1 MAADEITDMAERGED
16 ISRYFS
22 NKGKIKYP
30 VKRVNV
36 DFSVIMLKELD
47 DIANEL
53 NISRQALI
61 KTYFRD
67 VPDNHQKSNRNLY
80 PYHQFWYRNWCFKG

>member
-1 MAADEITDMAERGED
+1 MEKVFKKPTADEIAQMAERGED
-16 ISRYFS
+16 ISKYFS

-30 VKRVNV
+30 VQRVNV
-36 DFSVIMLKELD
+36 DFNIIMLKELD

-61 KTYFRD
+61 KTYLRHAL
-67 VPDNHQKSNRNLY
+67 DNHYLAQQRSMR
-80 PYHQFWYRNWCFKG
+80 

>member
-1 MAADEITDMAERGED
+1 MEKVFKKPTADEIAQMAERGED

-30 VKRVNV
+30 VQRVNV
-36 DFSVIMLKELD
+36 DFNIIMLKELD

-61 KTYFRD
+61 KTYLRHAL
-67 VPDNHQKSNRNLY
+67 DNHYLAQEKYEMMSG
-80 PYHQFWYRNWCFKG
+80 F

>member
-1 MAADEITDMAERGED
+1 MKKIAKKLTAEEIADLADRGED
-16 ISRYFS
+16 ISGYFS

-61 KTYFRD
+61 KTCLRNAL
-67 VPDNHQKSNRNLY
+67 DNHYLARQSNKKTLSRL
-80 PYHQFWYRNWCFKG
+80 F

>member
-1 MAADEITDMAERGED
+1 MEKVFKKPTADEIAEMAERGED

-30 VKRVNV
+30 VQRVNV
-36 DFSVIMLKELD
+36 DFNIIMLKELD

-53 NISRQALI
+53 NISRPALI
-61 KTYFRD
+61 KTYLRHAL
-67 VPDNHQKSNRNLY
+67 DNHYLAQQRSMR
-80 PYHQFWYRNWCFKG
+80 